1 MRFLTGSRQV
11 RAARSDPTPLSLT
24 RRVCRI
30 GTLASDERKCMTE
43 RDYARQRTPLVDVN
57 HAVARRLSE
66 FAVEAKRW
74 ENIFGFFNR

>member
-1 MRFLTGSRQV
+1 
-11 RAARSDPTPLSLT
+11 
-24 RRVCRI
+24 
-30 GTLASDERKCMTE
+30 MTE